1 MDLLTPKMWTPFTM
15 KMVFAS
21 VLLICSFE
29 KKVLMR
35 HRWAE
40 SPSSLQLPARMDDPQ
55 GTWSGFVIFPQV
67 RPTKKHL
74 LTHISWGIKNK
85 KCGKN
90 ITPGPTARSAP
101 QRRTVIYQSKVNPV
115 ITLRILCFQV
125 VRFRKKFGWKS
136 DITLGQF
143 NAQRAIFELK
153 KTQIYILSEKIFGV
167 YLIQHDP

>member
-1 MDLLTPKMWTPFTM
+1 MWLALTM

-67 RPTKKHL
+67 RPTKKL

-85 KCGKN
+85 KCRKKHYTWTG
-90 ITPGPTARSAP
+90 RSAP
-101 QRRTVIYQSKVNPV
+101 TDCVIYQSKVNPV
-115 ITLRILCFQV
+115 ITLRILCFLV
-125 VRFRKKFGWKS
+125 VRFRKTFGWKS

-143 NAQRAIFELK
+143 NSQRALFELK
-153 KTQIYILSEKIFGV
+153 QNTTLS
-167 YLIQHDP
+167 